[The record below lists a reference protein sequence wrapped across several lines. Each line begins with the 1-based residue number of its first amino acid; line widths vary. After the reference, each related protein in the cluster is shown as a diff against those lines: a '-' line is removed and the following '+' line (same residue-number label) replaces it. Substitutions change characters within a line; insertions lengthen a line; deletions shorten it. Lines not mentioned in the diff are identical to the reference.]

1 MSHKKTENSEE
12 DYQCDPAIV
21 KLKEKIT
28 QLGTKRNSRVVLL
41 FLEDEINYYTALNFL
56 NILRKEPQIKRLDLI
71 LESSGG
77 DLVMAVKIAHICKS
91 YSEEFTVIVP
101 FYAKSAASI
110 IALSADNLILNTA
123 GELGPID
130 PQIKHPAFD
139 MYFPASS
146 IKNAL
151 EFIESSKDPYIK
163 MTMADKLDPL
173 LIGAYNQTI
182 EESKQY
188 LNELPKIDRL
198 SNKDEIIKVFT
209 EKYVDHGYP
218 ITYKIFKQLKLD
230 FVSRIEDKDEENL
243 IYDIHELA
251 IDFLSNNELG
261 GLILTQNTIK
271 ISEFQEEK
279 DENLPEEI
287 E

>member
-1 MSHKKTENSEE
+1 MSHKKKKINEV
-12 DYQCDPAIV
+12 DYKRNLVIV
-21 KLKEKIT
+21 KIKKKLN
-28 QLGTKRNSRVVLL
+28 QLEIKRNSKVIL
-41 FLEDEINYYTALNFL
+41 FFSVDEIDYYKALDFL
-56 NILRKEPQIKRLDLI
+56 NILRKEPKINQLDLI

-91 YSEEFTVIVP
+91 YSEVFTVIVP

-110 IALSADNLILNTA
+110 IALSADNLILNRA

-130 PQIKHPAFD
+130 PQVKHPAFD
-139 MYFPASS
+139 MFFPASS

-188 LNELPKIDRL
+188 LSELPKIDKC
-198 SNKDEIIKVFT
+198 SNKEEIIKVFT

-218 ITYKIFKQLKLD
+218 ITYKICKQLNLN
-230 FVSRIEDKDEENL
+230 FVSKLEDQDEENL
-243 IYDIHELA
+243 IYDIHELV
-251 IDFLSNNELG
+251 IDFLNNNELE
-261 GLILTQNTIK
+261 GLTLSQNALK
-271 ISEFQEEK
+271 VYEFQEEELEK
-279 DENLPEEI
+279 LPEEL